1 MQREE
6 RGVKL
11 MTFNY
16 RGSSLGLVSRG
27 SLGAQ
32 HMSVPSKKRMI
43 YALSTH
49 GGDGSPTPS
58 VELLCPL

>member
-1 MQREE
+1 
-6 RGVKL
+6 

-32 HMSVPSKKRMI
+32 HMSVPSKKLMI
-43 YALSTH
+43 YALSVH
-49 GGDGSPTPS
+49 
-58 VELLCPL
+58 VEVMGLQLLL